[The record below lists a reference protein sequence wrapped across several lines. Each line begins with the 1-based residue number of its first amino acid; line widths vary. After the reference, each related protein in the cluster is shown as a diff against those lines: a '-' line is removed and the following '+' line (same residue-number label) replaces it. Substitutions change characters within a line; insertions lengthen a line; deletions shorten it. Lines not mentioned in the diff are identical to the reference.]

1 MLARKIVSS
10 ALLNPFIEALKE
22 KSTLPPGKDLRSSR
36 LRSLAK
42 KKIEM
47 KLSDLLFKV
56 VEIVKFD
63 LSFLLIGQI
72 NLWQH

>member
-1 MLARKIVSS
+1 MLARKTVSS

-22 KSTLPPGKDLRSSR
+22 KSTLLPGKDLWSSR

-42 KKIEM
+42 KIEM
-47 KLSDLLFKV
+47 TLSDLLFKV

-72 NLWQH
+72 NPWQH

>member
-1 MLARKIVSS
+1 
-10 ALLNPFIEALKE
+10 
-22 KSTLPPGKDLRSSR
+22 
-36 LRSLAK
+36 
-42 KKIEM
+42 M